1 MPPPTPTSVIDTE
14 RFLLGACIRDG
25 VDLPGNLRP
34 CHFEEPALAQ
44 VANAVHRLATAGKGV
59 DELTVSAFLAEIRG
73 GYSTHEVNSLTAE
86 VGFSVLNPSW
96 GDAII
101 RASRLR
107 DITRSAEWIAGAA
120 QRGEDPDFLRVS
132 FSEMLEKDDTLPA
145 GAEEQKD
152 ASTEYFDLDAMQS
165 FDPKADK
172 TVLIGAE
179 RRWIC
184 QGYPF
189 QIVGFSGTGKSSLAI
204 HLGVHWALGRSPFGL
219 KPVRELRVL
228 MVQAENDF
236 GDAAEAMMGA
246 TAKLT
251 EPERRTLKE
260 NLVFVRQSSKMGF
273 AFVEYL
279 GQMVEKHKVDLIIA
293 DPLLA
298 YANFDIADQE
308 QTSAFLRGQGGVFE
322 MLQRTKAALLYMHH
336 TTKPKS
342 ADDLD
347 AMTPQQLAYLGAGCA
362 EWVNFARDSGY
373 LFRTKANTSDGR
385 PVYRFGFSKRQSRSG
400 LKDAQDRF
408 ASHVNLCHAEDGSI
422 RWEYAPPAMEDSP
435 PSQKGHSS
443 HAKGSPRPLDY

>member
-25 VDLPGNLRP
+25 VDLPGDLRP
-34 CHFEEPALAQ
+34 CHFEEPALAH
-44 VANAVHRLATAGKGV
+44 VANAVHRLATEGKGV
-59 DELTVSAFLAEIRG
+59 DELTVGAFLAEIRG
-73 GYSTHEVNSLTAE
+73 GYSPHEVNSLTAE
-86 VGFSVLNPSW
+86 VGFSVLNPTW
-96 GDAII
+96 AEAIVK
-101 RASRLR
+101 ASKLR
-107 DITRSAEWIAGAA
+107 NISRSAEWIANAA
-120 QRGEDPDFLRVS
+120 KNGNDPDYLRVS
-132 FSEMLEKDDTLPA
+132 LAEML
-145 GAEEQKD
+145 AEEEPPAQAAKAD
-152 ASTEYFDLDAMQS
+152 PSTEYFDLDAMLA
-165 FDPKADK
+165 FDSKADQ

-219 KPVRELRVL
+219 KPVRELKVL

-260 NLVFVRQSSKMGF
+260 NLIFVRQSAKMGF
-273 AFVEYL
+273 SFVEYL
-279 GQMVEKHKVDLIIA
+279 GEMVEKHAIDLVIA

-298 YANFDIADQE
+298 YANFDIASQE
-308 QTSAFLRGQGGVFE
+308 ETSAFLRGPGGVFE

-400 LKDAQDRF
+400 LKDANDRF
-408 ASHVNLCHAEDGSI
+408 AGHVNLCHAEDGTI
-422 RWEYAPPAMEDSP
+422 RWEYAPPAMQDSQP
-435 PSQKGHSS
+435 TQKADYRP
-443 HAKGSPRPLDY
+443 AKGSPRAL